1 MRGNFWERGQSW
13 GMGRGG
19 RAGGGAACCAPHITK
34 DSAVR
39 ELLDCHLHWYPLR
52 PLLCDLRRER
62 EGRACNDGLVPELD
76 TVLQPRGSS
85 LWGGVWGAAPVR
97 TPRGERARRLRG
109 RLNRNSHHAS
119 TRSLFYPTRPPAHI
133 RQTTN
138 LRVAGKDVA
147 AAPLPVITQ
156 DSSLTSRVPFGLRFN
171 NRL

>member
-1 MRGNFWERGQSW
+1 MGYGTGRTGWRGRRLLCPAYNQGLRGPRII
-13 GMGRGG
+13 GL
-19 RAGGGAACCAPHITK
+19 PPP
-34 DSAVR
+34 
-39 ELLDCHLHWYPLR
+39 WYPLR

-138 LRVAGKDVA
+138 LRVAGKHVA
-147 AAPLPVITQ
+147 AAPPPVNPRKGF
-156 DSSLTSRVPFGLRFN
+156 SLAFFPTHRFGLPI
-171 NRL
+171 